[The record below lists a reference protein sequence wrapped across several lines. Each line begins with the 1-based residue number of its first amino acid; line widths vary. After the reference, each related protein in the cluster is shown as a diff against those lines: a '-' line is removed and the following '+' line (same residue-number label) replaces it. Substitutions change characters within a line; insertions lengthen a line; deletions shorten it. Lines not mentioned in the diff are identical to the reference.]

1 MGVASTGKQASD
13 RIVKIHT
20 ICVLGVCVLFGCLS
34 LARKLYT
41 MGIATIAMGVAAAF
55 VVSVVLKKLPNN
67 KKGFFLTQ
75 AVVFIIC
82 ALSAGQLQC
91 LFTLLIANIAIGCIY
106 YDLKNIQTAWILTNI
121 ITIGGAVFHDSVY
134 AGANFDLIAKGIIGI
149 NVAAAMMRILLKES
163 VENINNAQEQAQ
175 NAKVLTEQVQL
186 QMEEG
191 RAISAK
197 QAETVNQV
205 ADVAKILE
213 TSSGTM
219 LDVAG
224 RISASADE
232 QSTAVAGIHEGI
244 AELLRDSKQSFE
256 VAENTSDVAIE
267 SVRMLDENGATIQ
280 KMVDAMQEIH
290 STSMRINGII
300 KTIDDIAFQTNI
312 LALNAAVEAARAGA
326 AGKGFAVVADEVRNL
341 ATKSAEAAKSTGVL
355 IGESV
360 QAVERGTR
368 LAKDVAEQMGGVVE
382 CSKRSEE
389 QARRMAELIGHQQAA
404 IAEIENRVQVVSDVI
419 SQNSQAALESA
430 RIARTV
436 ADEVDRMNVI
446 VAK

>member
-1 MGVASTGKQASD
+1 
-13 RIVKIHT
+13 
-20 ICVLGVCVLFGCLS
+20 
-34 LARKLYT
+34 
-41 MGIATIAMGVAAAF
+41 
-55 VVSVVLKKLPNN
+55 
-67 KKGFFLTQ
+67 
-75 AVVFIIC
+75 
-82 ALSAGQLQC
+82 
-91 LFTLLIANIAIGCIY
+91 
-106 YDLKNIQTAWILTNI
+106 
-121 ITIGGAVFHDSVY
+121 
-134 AGANFDLIAKGIIGI
+134 
-149 NVAAAMMRILLKES
+149 
-163 VENINNAQEQAQ
+163 
-175 NAKVLTEQVQL
+175 
-186 QMEEG
+186 MEAG

-197 QAETVNQV
+197 QAETVHHV
-205 ADVAKILE
+205 ADAAKNLE
-213 TSSGTM
+213 ASSGTM

-341 ATKSAEAAKSTGVL
+341 ATKSAEAAKSTEGL
-355 IGESV
+355 IEESM
-360 QAVERGTR
+360 QAVEHGAR

-389 QARRMAELIGHQQAA
+389 QARKITELIGRQQEA
-404 IAEIENRVQVVSDVI
+404 IAEIENRAHIVSDVI
-419 SQNSQAALESA
+419 SHNTQAALESA
-430 RIARTV
+430 RIAREV
-436 ADEVDRMNVI
+436 ADEVERMNKI
-446 VAK
+446 VAE